1 MRIEKNDKKVLL
13 RAVML
18 CRAENYYLRK
28 YIETRKDI
36 YRNLLI
42 KYSAFDIND
51 IDESISL
58 YFDNASTR
66 QRRTARRRY
75 KAEKEF

>member
-1 MRIEKNDKKVLL
+1 MILQRNNGKKVLL

-18 CRAENYYLRK
+18 CKAENYYLRK
-28 YIETRKDI
+28 YVETRKDT

-42 KYSAFDIND
+42 KYSEFDIDD

-58 YFDNASTR
+58 YFDNANTR
-66 QRRTARRRY
+66 RRRKARRRY
-75 KAEKEF
+75 KTGK

>member
-1 MRIEKNDKKVLL
+1 MILRRNNGKKVLL

-18 CRAENYYLRK
+18 CKTENYYLRK
-28 YIETRKDI
+28 YVETRKDM

-42 KYSAFDIND
+42 KYSEFDIND

-58 YFDNASTR
+58 YFDNTSTR
-66 QRRTARRRY
+66 QRRMARRRY
-75 KAEKEF
+75 KTGK